1 MAPTHRRS
9 GAAKLHT
16 CSASRE
22 RTSVFTSSGR
32 PAKGER
38 VTTLEALT
46 LIGAAPASRASASVA
61 TQLPVAKVPQ
71 LQSHLRVRAE
81 RRRSP
86 RGAQRSPAK
95 LRFATTYATQAVR
108 RRSVSMWQAGEVVG
122 SYGRVR
128 AAPAASRGRL
138 VALRSVAVV
147 LPDALQHRAT
157 NSNTRN
163 HRATRHTLW
172 CHFWAAF
179 WSAPHRR
186 CFARVVYYVV
196 RSVVRF
202 SSAPLALH
210 PSCALCAGM
219 DLDALLAGEADAEEL
234 SGALEPKLSRAL
246 LGLSDACTQT
256 TSLIAWRSQQRHR
269 QTRCWTRSQR
279 RASYRRRLTQCTRD
293 SRGLQHRR
301 AAEAQAGHGRSDRRV
316 SIAQRRDAFRS
327 DCPPHSSEATLL
339 AGAGAEHRHTHL

>member
-1 MAPTHRRS
+1 MRS
-9 GAAKLHT
+9 GL
-16 CSASRE
+16 SPSSSRMLFSIAQPIATHAITGPPGT
-22 RTSVFTSSGR
+22 RC
-32 PAKGER
+32 
-38 VTTLEALT
+38 
-46 LIGAAPASRASASVA
+46 GAIFGQRFG
-61 TQLPVAKVPQ
+61 
-71 LQSHLRVRAE
+71 
-81 RRRSP
+81 RRRTV
-86 RGAQRSPAK
+86 GAS
-95 LRFATTYATQAVR
+95 L
-108 RRSVSMWQAGEVVG
+108 G
-122 SYGRVR
+122 SYG
-128 AAPAASRGRL
+128 L
-138 VALRSVAVV
+138 Y
-147 LPDALQHRAT
+147 T
-157 NSNTRN
+157 M
-163 HRATRHTLW
+163 
-172 CHFWAAF
+172 
-179 WSAPHRR
+179 
-186 CFARVVYYVV
+186 YVV